1 MGKYRNITDEARFLA
16 TPHGLVKVEPDEV
29 VDIDDVNTEPQPSLW
44 APVSTGSKK
53 AASAAKEG

>member
-29 VDIDDVNTEPQPSLW
+29 AEIDDVATEPQPSIW
-44 APVSTGSKK
+44 APVSSK
-53 AASAAKEG
+53 SAATKVKE